1 MMVEIGYVA
10 RAHGI
15 AGELRV
21 VCHNLE
27 STALLRAERV
37 MVGSRSYA
45 LENVRPVDGA
55 FLVALVGVA
64 DRDAAELLKG
74 QTVSVDRDAIELAP
88 GEVLLADL
96 IGCKAFLTDGELMGE
111 VIDVEVGA
119 QDRLIIADGETA
131 WQLPMVPAFVL
142 AIDLVGR
149 TITVDPPEDLPG
161 EPVTKR
167 PTTPYR

>member
-1 MMVEIGYVA
+1 MSVEIGYVA

-21 VCHNLE
+21 VCHNPD

-37 MVGSRSYA
+37 LVGNRSFA
-45 LENVRPVDGA
+45 IEGVRPVDGA
-55 FLVALVGVA
+55 FLVALAGVA
-64 DRDAAELLKG
+64 DRDAAEALKG
-74 QTVSVDRDAIELAP
+74 QPIAVDRDAIELQP
-88 GEVLLADL
+88 GEVLLNDL
-96 IGCKAFLTDGELMGE
+96 IGCKAFLPDGELMGE
-111 VIDVEVGA
+111 VIDVEIGA

-131 WQLPMVPAFVL
+131 YQLPMVPAFVL

-161 EPVTKR
+161 EPVTR
-167 PTTPYR
+167 R